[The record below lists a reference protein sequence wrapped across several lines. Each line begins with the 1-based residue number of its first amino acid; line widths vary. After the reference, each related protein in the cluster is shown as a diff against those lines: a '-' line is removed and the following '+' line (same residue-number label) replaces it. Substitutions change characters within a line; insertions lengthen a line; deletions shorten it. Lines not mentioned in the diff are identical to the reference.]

1 MTRNIEP
8 HRQAHFENEDTKKR
22 ILRAAKEI
30 FSEKSYHTATVTEI
44 TERAGVA
51 KGTLYWY
58 FPGKAQLFIGMME
71 DVFLSLFA
79 QVEKT
84 KDDPDLA
91 TEERIRKIIGEY
103 LRVFRDPLWA
113 RAFSSNLYDLA
124 REFRHKLKKWG
135 NHFYRLNRE
144 VIKKC
149 VAEGLVRNDLD
160 CEKISFGFI
169 GIIIEFGKL
178 HSLGEINYSLEEE
191 TDFIYR
197 FLFEGIGK

>member
-1 MTRNIEP
+1 MLKKEKIHPVQSE
-8 HRQAHFENEDTKKR
+8 ETKQK

-103 LRVFRDPLWA
+103 LRVF
-113 RAFSSNLYDLA
+113 
-124 REFRHKLKKWG
+124 
-135 NHFYRLNRE
+135 
-144 VIKKC
+144 
-149 VAEGLVRNDLD
+149 
-160 CEKISFGFI
+160 
-169 GIIIEFGKL
+169 
-178 HSLGEINYSLEEE
+178 
-191 TDFIYR
+191 
-197 FLFEGIGK
+197 

>member
-1 MTRNIEP
+1 MLKKEKIHPVQSE
-8 HRQAHFENEDTKKR
+8 ETKQK
-22 ILRAAKEI
+22 ILRAAAEV

-71 DVFLSLFA
+71 DVFFSLFA
-79 QVEKT
+79 RMEKI
-84 KDDPDLA
+84 KEDPALA
-91 TEERIRKIIGEY
+91 PDGRIRTIIGEY
-103 LRVFRDPLWA
+103 LRIFRNPLWA
-113 RAFSSNLYDLA
+113 RAFSSNLFELA
-124 REFRHKLKKWG
+124 REFRSKLKKWG
-135 NHFYRLNRE
+135 SDFYRLNRE

-149 VAEGLVRNDLD
+149 MAEGLIRDDLD

-169 GIIIEFGKL
+169 GIIMEFAKL
-178 HSLGEINYSLEEE
+178 HGLGEIDYSLEEE